1 MICCILIII
10 YIHKSLSSLISIF
23 IAKLLLKNTG
33 LGLKLDPR
41 DHTVILLRVKHSD
54 QDGFSLHLGV
64 PESQPGVREERPHPE
79 EAAQHHLLRAE
90 DGEDERRGGGGQTA
104 ASLSSLVIPSHL
116 QARAKQKIAEDM
128 RKDFEHDRDKLK
140 KVR

>member
-64 PESQPGVREERPHPE
+64 PESQPSVREERGHPE
-79 EAAQHHLLRAE
+79 EAALHHLLRAE
-90 DGEDERRGGGGQTA
+90 GGEDER
-104 ASLSSLVIPSHL
+104 
-116 QARAKQKIAEDM
+116 
-128 RKDFEHDRDKLK
+128 
-140 KVR
+140 